1 MTGQQ
6 PPVAG
11 GPGVVRVRLSGLPAG
26 TEAMAALLTSC
37 PGVNVL
43 TGPDGPYPNR
53 RPPGH
58 RLFLTVQLTQPPLPK
73 PEPPQE
79 KETPMSSTC
88 PECGEPAVHQPPDDL
103 VPYQAHGT
111 EPPQWSH
118 PDRSSLCPVMTP
130 DGYRPAGPGEPE
142 TAGPDVPIPYTLT
155 PEAEAYLGALGAGL
169 DPAAPE
175 PEAEL

>member
-1 MTGQQ
+1 M
-6 PPVAG
+6 
-11 GPGVVRVRLSGLPAG
+11 VRVRLSGLPGRRRSHGRAPCG
-26 TEAMAALLTSC
+26 R

-58 RLFLTVQLTQPPLPK
+58 RLYLTVQLTQPPPPK
-73 PEPPQE
+73 PEPPE
-79 KETPMSSTC
+79 AKEPPMSNTC
-88 PECGEPAVHQPPDDL
+88 PECGEPAVRRPPDDL

-118 PDRSSLCPVMTP
+118 PDRSALCPVMTP
-130 DGYRPAGPGEPE
+130 DGYRPAVPGEPE
-142 TAGPDVPIPYTLT
+142 TAGPDAPIPFTLT
-155 PEAEAYLGALGAGL
+155 PEAAAYLDGLRAGL
-169 DPAAPE
+169 GPAAPD

>member
-1 MTGQQ
+1 
-6 PPVAG
+6 
-11 GPGVVRVRLSGLPAG
+11 
-26 TEAMAALLTSC
+26 MAALLTAC
-37 PGVNVL
+37 PGVDVL

-58 RLFLTVQLTQPPLPK
+58 RLYLTVRLTQPPLPK
-73 PEPPQE
+73 PEPPEE

-88 PECGEPAVHQPPDDL
+88 PECGEPAVHQPPEDL

-118 PDRSSLCPVMTP
+118 PDRSALCPVMTP
-130 DGYRPAGPGEPE
+130 DGYRPAVPGEPE
-142 TAGPDVPIPYTLT
+142 TAGPDAPIPYTLT
-155 PEAEAYLGALGAGL
+155 PQAAAYLDGLRAGL
-169 DPAAPE
+169 GPAAPE